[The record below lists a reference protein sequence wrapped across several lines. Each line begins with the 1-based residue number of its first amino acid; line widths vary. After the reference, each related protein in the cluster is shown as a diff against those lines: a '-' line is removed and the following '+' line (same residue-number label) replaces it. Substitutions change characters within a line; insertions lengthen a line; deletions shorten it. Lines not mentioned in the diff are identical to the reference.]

1 MPLGSQPHPLGLIIL
16 FLANKPSDVLGG
28 ILIPSA
34 IGTQATLSPCALN
47 MQEAEFW
54 EDGDP
59 ADPLTEPICR
69 EAALGA
75 QSREGAS

>member
-34 IGTQATLSPCALN
+34 NGTQVTLAPCALN
-47 MQEAEFW
+47 LQEVEFW
-54 EDGDP
+54 EEGEP
-59 ADPLTEPICR
+59 GDPLTERMCR

-75 QSREGAS
+75 QR